1 VESGDIQVHYQPIVD
16 VQTSSI
22 VGAEALARWH
32 HPTRGWVGPMVFIP
46 VAEELNLIER
56 IDACVLP
63 QACTQGRAWADA
75 GLPMLRLA
83 VNLSGSNLNRPDLVA
98 NVARTL
104 QETGFDPACLELELT
119 EGVVIAED
127 AGVVQTLGSLK
138 ALGLHLA
145 IDDFGTGY
153 SALSRLRALP
163 FDTLKVDKVF
173 IDELADSDQGSTLA
187 ESILDMAR
195 VLGLKVVA
203 EGVET
208 SVQAE
213 FLRSHG
219 CDFAQ
224 GYLFSRPLEPSAFT
238 ALVLQAGSVRPVAA
252 AVA

>member
-1 VESGDIQVHYQPIVD
+1 
-16 VQTSSI
+16 
-22 VGAEALARWH
+22 
-32 HPTRGWVGPMVFIP
+32 M
-46 VAEELNLIER
+46 
-56 IDACVLP
+56 
-63 QACTQGRAWADA
+63 
-75 GLPMLRLA
+75 
-83 VNLSGSNLNRPDLVA
+83 
-98 NVARTL
+98 

-127 AGVVQTLGSLK
+127 AGAVQTLGSLK

-163 FDTLKVDKVF
+163 FDTLKVDKIFV
-173 IDELADSDQGSTLA
+173 DELADSNQESTLA

-208 SVQAE
+208 SAQAE
-213 FLRSHG
+213 FLRRRG

-224 GYLFSRPLEPSAFT
+224 GYLFSRPVEPLAFA
-238 ALVLQAGSVRPVAA
+238 ALVMQGGSLRVPAA